1 MRRTI
6 GIVRDGK
13 YYDLE
18 KGESP
23 EKEEIRSSAYVQ
35 DDTMSPLKHLVS
47 GKIFDSKS
55 AYLKECKKL
64 GLDVIGNDLLSKE
77 NQARPDK
84 ITDSLI
90 LDKIEKAES
99 IYNDPTKYRAR
110 QEENFRRLERRGEL
124 INGH

>member
-1 MRRTI
+1 MRRLV
-6 GIVRDGK
+6 GIIRNGK
-13 YYDLE
+13 YYNLE

-23 EKEEIRSSAYVQ
+23 EKEEIGSSAYVQ

-47 GKIFDSKS
+47 GKMFDSKS
-55 AYLKECKKL
+55 AYIKECKKL
-64 GLDVIGNDLLSKE
+64 GLNIIGNDLLSKE

-84 ITDSLI
+84 ITDSMI

-124 INGH
+124 INGD